1 MNDEEIVEL
10 YWQRHESA
18 IAQTQRKYG
27 PYLLQ
32 IANNILF
39 DLEDSR
45 ESVNDT
51 YLAAWNSIPPH
62 RPQVLRAYL
71 VKLVRNIAIDLYRKR
86 NRDKRK
92 DSQYALSLD
101 ELEGC
106 VLCGNSTQEAVD
118 EKLLAE
124 AIGRYLRTLP
134 RDSRVAFLGRYY
146 YLDSLREV
154 AGYCHMT
161 ESKLKSLLFRIR
173 KGLREYLNKEGYN
186 L

>member
-1 MNDEEIVEL
+1 MNDESIVEL
-10 YWQRHESA
+10 YWQREENA
-18 IAQTQRKYG
+18 IAETQRKYG

-32 IANNILF
+32 IANNILL

-45 ESVNDT
+45 ESVNDA

-71 VKLVRNIAIDLYRKR
+71 VKLIRRIAIDLYRKR
-86 NRDKRK
+86 NRDKRRE
-92 DSQYALSLD
+92 SQYALSLD
-101 ELEGC
+101 ELGDC
-106 VLCGNSTQEAVD
+106 IPSNSTQEAMD

-124 AIGRYLRTLP
+124 AIGQYLRTLP
-134 RDSRVAFLGRYY
+134 KMSRVAFVDRYY

-154 AGYCHMT
+154 ADYCHMT
-161 ESKLKSLLFRIR
+161 ESKLKSLLFRLR
-173 KGLREYLNKEGYN
+173 KGLRDYLIKEGYN

>member
-1 MNDEEIVEL
+1 MNDETIVEL
-10 YWQRHESA
+10 YWQRQERA
-18 IAQTQRKYG
+18 ITETQKKYG
-27 PYLLQ
+27 PYLHQ
-32 IANNILF
+32 IANNILQNR
-39 DLEDSR
+39 EDSQ

-62 RPQVLRAYL
+62 RPQILQAYL
-71 VKLVRNIAIDLYRKR
+71 VKLIRRIAIDCYRKR

-92 DSQYALSLD
+92 DDQYALSLD
-101 ELEGC
+101 ELSDC
-106 VLCGNSTQEAVD
+106 IPSNSTQEALD

-124 AIGRYLRTLP
+124 AIGQYLRTLP
-134 RDSRVAFLGRYY
+134 KMSRVAFVGRYY

-161 ESKLKSLLFRIR
+161 ESKLKSLLFRLR
-173 KGLREYLNKEGYN
+173 KGLRDYLIKEGYN